1 MYYIMLALFT
11 IFVDQLTKHV
21 VEHFLVRGQSVPLVP
36 DIIQLTLVYNP
47 GAVFGIMPQG
57 RWFFIVVTLFSLVV
71 LGFFFK
77 EISRERVAMRLGIT
91 LIMSG
96 AVGNL
101 IDRVL
106 FGHVIDFVD
115 FYFWPVFNIADIVL
129 CLGAALFIGGIV
141 SGSLQLKKLTRG
153 QSKKKS

>member
-1 MYYIMLALFT
+1 MYYTMLALFT